1 MRTSQRKLEE
11 LLWVLGLH
19 RVTRPF
25 WRALRGPRAIR
36 LRKRMRDFFA
46 PLLPPG
52 SLVFD
57 VGANVG
63 TLTEVFASL
72 GARVIAVEPNPDC
85 ARHIQ
90 LLTERTA
97 VEVFQAAAGEKAGT
111 AILHVADRRDKMSS
125 LSEEWC
131 EAMRKQSKVHEGIW
145 TRRIAVPVVT
155 LDALIE
161 RYGAPYYIKIDV
173 EGYEENV
180 LDGLSCQP
188 PLLSF
193 EFNKTYFDTAIRCL
207 EKRLFDGSLF
217 NFTLVDPIRFE
228 LPEWVGREA
237 LKNNLFALGE
247 GKGLGDV
254 FVRRV

>member
-1 MRTSQRKLEE
+1 MKTSQRKLEE
-11 LLWVLGLH
+11 LLWVLGLSRAARSLR
-19 RVTRPF
+19 RV
-25 WRALRGPRAIR
+25 LRGPRALRDRR
-36 LRKRMRDFFA
+36 LMRQFFA

-52 SLVFD
+52 ALVFD

-72 GARVIAVEPNPDC
+72 GAKVIAVEPNPDC

-90 LLTERTA
+90 LVTERAA
-97 VEVFQAAAGEKAGT
+97 VEVIQAAAGGKAGT

-145 TRRIAVPVVT
+145 TREITVPVVT

-161 RYGAPYYIKIDV
+161 KYGMPHYIKIDV

-180 LDGLSCQP
+180 LDGLSRQP
-188 PLLSF
+188 SLLSF
-193 EFNKTYFDTAIRCL
+193 EFNRAYFDTAICCL
-207 EKRLFDGSLF
+207 EKKLLDRSLF
-217 NFTLVDPIRFE
+217 NFTVVDPIRFE

-237 LKNNLFALGE
+237 LRNKLIALGE
-247 GKGLGDV
+247 EKGLGDV
-254 FVRRV
+254 FVRRP